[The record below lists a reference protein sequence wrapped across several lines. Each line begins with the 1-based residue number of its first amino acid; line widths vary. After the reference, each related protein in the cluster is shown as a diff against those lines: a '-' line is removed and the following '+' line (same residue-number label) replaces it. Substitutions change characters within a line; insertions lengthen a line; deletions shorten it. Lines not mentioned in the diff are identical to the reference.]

1 MPLPSSSKSVC
12 FGWENKWC
20 TYFMDVFKLQCS
32 WKQVIY
38 IYIYITYR
46 NFHTFTQADYPQ
58 FLQWW
63 EKNFNRLPTL
73 VDNPHPKT
81 KENLKLKQSFDI
93 ISFSVQLIIF
103 HTFCLRFFIE
113 NDTTCKICSRKKSDI
128 SRSTESE
135 KSLYWNG

>member
-1 MPLPSSSKSVC
+1 M
-12 FGWENKWC
+12 
-20 TYFMDVFKLQCS
+20 
-32 WKQVIY
+32 Y
-38 IYIYITYR
+38 IYASPFLVKKCLFWMRKQMMYIFHGCLQIAMLHNYR

-73 VDNPHPKT
+73 VDNPHSKT